1 MTLACV
7 RRPTCEASSAARKA
21 SPITYTP
28 PWKYSTV
35 WRGSIPSTVTSAVGT
50 PPCAAA
56 VTVTSAG
63 SGCADTSSLSS
74 RRCSS
79 TLLPTGRADW
89 RRIASRV
96 ACCSM
101 LTRVSFGWIGFGHR
115 RIVPGPA
122 GRSHPPSPWSLTPV
136 AGCPAI
142 PSTRQPPDEE
152 ATVTDEQ
159 HHPGGEPDPAWS
171 PPELKRILYTAEAL
185 VEGGRA
191 GHGRTSDGRLE
202 VDLSV
207 PAAMSGDDGPGT
219 NPEQLFAVG
228 YAACFQSA
236 LLAIAQGR
244 SIDASGS
251 QIASRVGIGPRSTG
265 GFGLQ
270 VWLDLRAPEI
280 PAEQARELM
289 LRADQRCPY
298 SNAATSPSRCP
309 STENRCEQAR
319 CSGAHSGSVSRG
331 RMPTS
336 AVSTDRRAKRSL
348 SGACP

>member
-1 MTLACV
+1 
-7 RRPTCEASSAARKA
+7 
-21 SPITYTP
+21 
-28 PWKYSTV
+28 
-35 WRGSIPSTVTSAVGT
+35 
-50 PPCAAA
+50 
-56 VTVTSAG
+56 
-63 SGCADTSSLSS
+63 
-74 RRCSS
+74 
-79 TLLPTGRADW
+79 
-89 RRIASRV
+89 
-96 ACCSM
+96 
-101 LTRVSFGWIGFGHR
+101 
-115 RIVPGPA
+115 
-122 GRSHPPSPWSLTPV
+122 
-136 AGCPAI
+136 
-142 PSTRQPPDEE
+142 
-152 ATVTDEQ
+152 VTDEQ
-159 HHPGGEPDPAWS
+159 HHPGGEPDPATS

-244 SIDASGS
+244 NVDASGS
-251 QIASRVGIGPRSTG
+251 QIACRVGIGPRSTG

-298 SNAATSPSRCP
+298 SNATRGNVAV
-309 STENRCEQAR
+309 AL
-319 CSGAHSGSVSRG
+319 SVNG
-331 RMPTS
+331 EP
-336 AVSTDRRAKRSL
+336 V
-348 SGACP
+348 